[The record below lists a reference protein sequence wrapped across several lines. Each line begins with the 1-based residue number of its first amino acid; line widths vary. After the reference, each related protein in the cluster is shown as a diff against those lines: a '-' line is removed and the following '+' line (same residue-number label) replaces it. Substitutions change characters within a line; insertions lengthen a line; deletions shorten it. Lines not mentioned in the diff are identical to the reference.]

1 MPASQQQEDRVGRKH
16 KQKQRVAFRKNR
28 GKRSRKSNL
37 TREVEIARAD
47 DAEAA
52 MIEDLPTEERL
63 SGKGELTRQRTIIV
77 GDVDEETGETIRDVD
92 QSTVQRGRVL
102 SSAGLN
108 SIVQAE
114 NGQQF
119 ECTVRRIVRTLAR
132 ETRNAVVAGDWVLFQ
147 QLDDQYGVIE
157 RVEPRRSTLSRGSR
171 RHEHIIV
178 SNVDQVVIVVS
189 AVDPPLKPSLI
200 DRFIISAAKGE
211 TDAIVCVNK
220 ADLADRAELQPILG
234 LYASLGYQSVMTS
247 AETGDGITSL
257 RKLLVERQSVFT
269 GQSGVGKSS
278 LLNRIQPNLALETGS
293 VSSWSHKGKHT
304 TRRAVLLPLDSGG
317 WLVDT
322 PGIRQLGLWDVI
334 PEEVEG
340 FFVEFRPFVA
350 FCRFPNCSHTHESG
364 CRVKDAVASGLISHS
379 RYVSYLRIM
388 SGQEE
393 IE

>member
-1 MPASQQQEDRVGRKH
+1 MGRKH

>member
-1 MPASQQQEDRVGRKH
+1 MARKQ
-16 KQKQRVAFRKNR
+16 KNKQRVAFRKNR
-28 GKRSRKSNL
+28 GKRSRQGNL
-37 TREVEIARAD
+37 TRDVDIARTD
-47 DAEAA
+47 EAEAA
-52 MIEDLPTEERL
+52 RIEDLPTEERL
-63 SGKGELTRQRTIIV
+63 SGKGELTRNRTIIV
-77 GDVDEETGETIRDVD
+77 GDIDGTTGRSVREIDESI
-92 QSTVQRGRVL
+92 VQRGRVL

-108 SIVQAE
+108 SIVQAG
-114 NGQQF
+114 NGRSF

-157 RVEPRRSTLSRGSR
+157 RVEPRHSTLSRGSR

-178 SNVDQVVIVVS
+178 SNIDQVVIVVS
-189 AVDPPLKPSLI
+189 AVDPPLKPSLV
-200 DRFIISAAKGE
+200 DRFIISAAKGD
-211 TDAIVCVNK
+211 TAAIVCVNK
-220 ADLADRAELQPILG
+220 ADLIDRAELQPILG

-247 AETGDGITSL
+247 AESGEGIETL
-257 RKLLVERQSVFT
+257 RWLLVGRQTVFT

-334 PEEVEG
+334 AEEVEG
-340 FFVEFRPFVA
+340 FFIEFHPFVA
-350 FCRFPNCSHTHESG
+350 FCRFPNCSHTHEAG
-364 CRVKDAVASGLISHS
+364 CRVKDAVESGLISHT
-379 RYVSYLRIM
+379 RYVSYLRII

-393 IE
+393 EEALK

>member
-1 MPASQQQEDRVGRKH
+1 MGRKP

-28 GKRSRKSNL
+28 GKRSRQGNL
-37 TREVEIARAD
+37 TRDVDIARTD
-47 DAEAA
+47 EAEAA
-52 MIEDLPTEERL
+52 RIEDLPTEERL

-77 GDVDEETGETIRDVD
+77 EDVDEATGQSMREVD
-92 QSTVQRGRVL
+92 ESTVQRGRVL
-102 SSAGLN
+102 SSAGLH

-157 RVEPRRSTLSRGSR
+157 RVEPRHGTISRGSR

-189 AVDPPLKPSLI
+189 AVDPPLKPSLV

-211 TDAIVCVNK
+211 TGAIVCVNK
-220 ADLADRAELQPILG
+220 ADLLGRADLQPILG

-247 AETGDGITSL
+247 AETGEGIDKL
-257 RKLLVERQSVFT
+257 RALLVGRQSVFT

-278 LLNRIQPNLALETGS
+278 LLNRIQPNLALETGK

-340 FFVEFRPFVA
+340 FFLEFHPFVA
-350 FCRFPNCSHTHESG
+350 FCRFPNCSHTHETG
-364 CRVKDAVASGLISHS
+364 CRVKDAVTSGLISRT
-379 RYVSYLRIM
+379 RYISYLRIM